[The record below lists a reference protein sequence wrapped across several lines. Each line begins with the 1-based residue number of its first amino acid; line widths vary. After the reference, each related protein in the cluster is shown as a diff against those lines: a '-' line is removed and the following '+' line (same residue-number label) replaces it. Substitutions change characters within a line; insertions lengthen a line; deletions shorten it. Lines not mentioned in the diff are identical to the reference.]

1 MIRCKTCIAVLL
13 AGLLAA
19 GGAFADK
26 PDRLLRK
33 AQRYFAP
40 LPATMPGAGNDT
52 EARVALGRMLFFD
65 ARLSIN
71 DAQSC
76 ASCHRLDNGVAGVD
90 NLATSPGAEGQPGR
104 RNSPTVINAGW
115 QKSQFWDGRARDLA
129 DQAGQPI
136 LNPDE
141 MAMPSEQAVVD
152 KLAALPGYPA
162 VFAAA
167 FPGSEPAL
175 TYANL
180 REALAAFERTLRSEA
195 RFDDFLR
202 GDTDA
207 LTAQEQRGLDTFMRV
222 NCVRCH
228 DGPLLGGTL
237 HEKLGI
243 EAPYHN
249 QADQGRYEV
258 TGDDKDRMVFK
269 VSQLRNITHTGPW
282 FHDGTGSDLADV
294 VRIMAQ
300 IQLGTELK
308 DRQVD
313 DIVAFLG
320 ALGGR
325 EFETTNHDV
334 AR

>member
-1 MIRCKTCIAVLL
+1 MIRCKTCVAVLL

-26 PDRLLRK
+26 TDRLLRK

-40 LPATMPGAGNDT
+40 LPATMPSAGNDT
-52 EARVALGRMLFFD
+52 EARVALGRKLFFD
-65 ARLSIN
+65 KRLSVN
-71 DAQSC
+71 DTQSC
-76 ASCHRLDNGVAGVD
+76 ASCHRLEDGLTGVD
-90 NLATSPGAEGQPGR
+90 RLPTSPGAEGQLGT

-115 QKSQFWDGRARDLA
+115 QKSQFWDGRAKDLA

-136 LNPDE
+136 LNPVE
-141 MAMPSEQAVVD
+141 MAMPSEQAVID
-152 KLAALPGYPA
+152 KLAAIPDYTEA
-162 VFAAA
+162 FAAA

-175 TYANL
+175 TYARL
-180 REALAAFERTLRSEA
+180 REAIAAFERTLRSEA

-202 GDTDA
+202 GDKGA
-207 LTAQEQRGLDTFMRV
+207 LNEQEQRGLSAFMSV

-228 DGPLLGGTL
+228 DGALLGGTL

-249 QADQGRYEV
+249 QADQGRYEF
-258 TGDDKDRMVFK
+258 TGDEKDRMIFK

-282 FHDGTGSDLADV
+282 FHDGTGTDLGEV
-294 VRIMAQ
+294 VRIMAR
-300 IQLGTELK
+300 IQLATELK
-308 DRQVD
+308 DQQVE

-320 ALGGR
+320 ALGGK
-325 EFETTNHDV
+325 EFEAQANP
-334 AR
+334 